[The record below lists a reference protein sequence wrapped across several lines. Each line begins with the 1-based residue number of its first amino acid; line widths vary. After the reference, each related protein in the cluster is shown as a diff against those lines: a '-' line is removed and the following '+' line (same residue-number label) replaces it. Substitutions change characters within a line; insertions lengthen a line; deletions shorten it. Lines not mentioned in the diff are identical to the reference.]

1 VTYALND
8 TASQPSPDLASDLDS
23 RLGGSEIFRMM
34 RRHLGIIL
42 TVMIVGMTSA
52 ALWLTSQ
59 SPVYTSTAAILL
71 KNRELPSETV
81 NPEPDSGFVSS
92 NQVFTTAE
100 VLRSR
105 EFVSRLARRLDLMS
119 DPRFNPALVE
129 PEPPTV
135 IDGLLIRLGLSD
147 PDAAHDMPRERQH
160 AEVTAKLLDL
170 YTVSASDQH
179 NVIQIRAQHEDPVLA
194 AQIANETAR
203 LYIDIQTDGMLAEL
217 DRDIRFMRQR
227 SQEIAASLSRQQ
239 TSLTRL
245 MLENQLLDD
254 TAVRTLLA
262 EQARLRIRLEASDA
276 DALGRDEL
284 QARLQ
289 QIDTELTTRVGAE
302 IRLTENQTALQTETS
317 RLDAVNKRLD
327 ELEAQRGSPT
337 PNVEQISVA
346 EVPSAPSGPNVK
358 STLAI
363 AFVVFGFL
371 GVVAALLRESLDD
384 RVLHQEQA
392 ESLTGLNVLA
402 SLARLPRAV
411 LRRHLAPHLCVAND
425 ASPSYSNAVRALVSA
440 AMEGAEPGR
449 APIVFIGSA
458 KSGEGKSSVASSM
471 AVAAAMD
478 DLRVLL
484 IDFDVHRFGLTKT
497 LGMWRGQFTFGD
509 ILSSRDTFV
518 GAVRKT
524 GHTGID
530 LLNFRPGSNI
540 SRRALWSE
548 NAHDVIEAMRHAYD
562 LVIIDTP
569 PFLASE
575 EASRLHGIIDK
586 AILVSRWGASS
597 RETLVQTARMMR
609 RSGLPVIGIAI
620 NGIGARAAHAYG
632 HLAYREDY
640 YRSKEAANG

>member
-1 VTYALND
+1 MTYPLHDA
-8 TASQPSPDLASDLDS
+8 ASQPSHDLTSELNS
-23 RLGGSEIFRMM
+23 RLGGSEILRMM
-34 RRHLGIIL
+34 QRRLGIIL
-42 TVMIVGMTSA
+42 MVVIVGMTAA
-52 ALWLTSQ
+52 ALWLASQ
-59 SPVYTSTAAILL
+59 SPIYTSSAAILL
-71 KNRELPSETV
+71 KNLELPSETV
-81 NPEPDSGFVSS
+81 NPGPDTGFVSS
-92 NQVFTTAE
+92 TQVFTTAE

-105 EFVSRLARRLDLMS
+105 EFVSRLARRLDLMA

-129 PEPPTV
+129 PKPPT
-135 IDGLLIRLGLSD
+135 LLNRFLIRLGLSD
-147 PDAAHDMPRERQH
+147 TDATRDMPQERQH

-170 YTVSASDQH
+170 YTVSASEQH

-203 LYIDIQTDGMLAEL
+203 LYIDIQTDGLLAEL
-217 DRDIRFMRQR
+217 DRGIRFMRQR

-239 TSLTRL
+239 ISMTRL

-254 TAVRTLLA
+254 TAIRTLLA

-276 DALGRDEL
+276 DAQGRDDL

-289 QIDTELTTRVGAE
+289 QIDTELIARVGAE
-302 IRLTENQTALQTETS
+302 IRLTENQTALETETN

-346 EVPSAPSGPNVK
+346 EVSSAPSGPNVK

-363 AFVVFGFL
+363 SFVIFGFL
-371 GVVAALLRESLDD
+371 GVVGALLRESLDD
-384 RVLHQEQA
+384 RVLHQHHA

-402 SLARLPRAV
+402 SLVRLPRAT

-458 KSGEGKSSVASSM
+458 KSGEGKSSVAASM

-484 IDFDVHRFGLTKT
+484 IDFDVHRFGLTET
-497 LGMWRGQFTFGD
+497 LGMWRGQFTFGN
-509 ILSSRDTFV
+509 ILSSRETFSE
-518 GAVRKT
+518 AVRT
-524 GHTGID
+524 TEYASID
-530 LLNFRPGSNI
+530 LLNFRPGSNF

-548 NAHDVIEAMRHAYD
+548 NAHDVIEAMRQAYD
-562 LVIIDTP
+562 FVVIDTP
-569 PFLASE
+569 PFLTSE
-575 EASRLHGIIDK
+575 EASRLHEIVDK
-586 AILVSRWGASS
+586 AILVSRWGATS
-597 RETLVQTARMMR
+597 REMLVQTARMMR

-620 NGIGARAAHAYG
+620 NGISARAAHAYG
-632 HLAYREDY
+632 HLAYRDDY
-640 YRSKEAANG
+640 YRSKEVANA